1 MTLNVILLKKFLVLC
16 PSILYT
22 TNMNKLYVFT
32 VIRNGKL
39 TELPPVAGSS
49 LSNALS
55 RAMNYNVLLSADK
68 FVHYVDY
75 PNANFR

>member
-1 MTLNVILLKKFLVLC
+1 
-16 PSILYT
+16 
-22 TNMNKLYVFT
+22 MNKLYVFT